1 MSKHKKLANVLPR
14 GKKNKKKRKR
24 QRDELCVMLSKLFNK
39 EEKPVLVDDLTKAL
53 KDSVLTEGGGRGRGV

>member
-24 QRDELCVMLSKLFNK
+24 QRDELCVMLSKLFNQEK
-39 EEKPVLVDDLTKAL
+39 KPVLVADLTKAL
-53 KDSVLTEGGGRGRGV
+53 KDSVLDEGGGRGRGV

>member
-24 QRDELCVMLSKLFNK
+24 QRDELCVMLSKLFNQEK
-39 EEKPVLVDDLTKAL
+39 KPVLVDDLTKAL
-53 KDSVLTEGGGRGRGV
+53 KDSVLTEGARKKYR

>member
-24 QRDELCVMLSKLFNK
+24 QRDELCDMLSKLFNK

-53 KDSVLTEGGGRGRGV
+53 KDSVLTEGARKKYR

>member
-24 QRDELCVMLSKLFNK
+24 QRDELCHMLSKLFNQEK
-39 EEKPVLVDDLTKAL
+39 KPVLVDDLTKAL
-53 KDSVLTEGGGRGRGV
+53 KDNVLDEGGRGV

>member
-1 MSKHKKLANVLPR
+1 MSKHHKKLANVLPR

-24 QRDELCVMLSKLFNK
+24 QRDELCSMLSKLFNN

-53 KDSVLTEGGGRGRGV
+53 KDKILIEG